1 MNFVFRRA
9 LPFALIVFLLPGLF
23 AQDAKTDQGKADQG
37 QSAQAAAPDSDTS
50 LLDTDA
56 NDSPFKRGE
65 GLFSV
70 QLGTDIPLFYWNPN
84 TSKAEATN
92 LYPGGMVSLRYM
104 NFVATSFAL
113 GGEVGAAYN
122 ISTQVKRNYY
132 QVPFSFEAMW
142 MGAKMPFEFPVG
154 MGVGVAIN
162 KLGDYLHFDPFV
174 RLEGGV
180 YYRAT
185 PAWSFGLMAAYV
197 WMPEFYSS
205 AANDRFGNFMTVSL
219 SVFNHI

>member
-1 MNFVFRRA
+1 MKFLFRRA
-9 LPFALIVFLLPGLF
+9 LPFALIAILLPGLS
-23 AQDAKTDQGKADQG
+23 AQDAKAGQGKADQG
-37 QSAQAAAPDSDTS
+37 QSAQADSPDSDEP
-50 LLDTDA
+50 LLNTDS

-65 GLFSV
+65 GIFSV
-70 QLGTDIPLFYWNPN
+70 QLGTDIPLFFWNPN
-84 TSKAEATN
+84 TSQAEGTN
-92 LYPGGMVSLRYM
+92 LYPGGMISLKYM

-122 ISTQVKRNYY
+122 ISVVRRNYY

-142 MGAKMPFEFPVG
+142 FGAKMPFEFPVG
-154 MGVGVAIN
+154 VGVGVAIN
-162 KLGDYLHFDPFV
+162 RLGDYLHFDPFV
-174 RLEGGV
+174 KIEGGA

-205 AANDRFGNFMTVSL
+205 AVNDRFGNFVTVSL
-219 SVFNHI
+219 SVFNHL